1 MTRRS
6 DAASLRRALLGLLL
20 VAPMVVSLGCEEELP
35 SGTVRKV
42 VKIETIPAAVI
53 DAGKKAIPGATFDDG
68 WQNLTPDG
76 KLHSYEIRGKA
87 ANGKTREVRVA
98 PDGKILERE

>member
-1 MTRRS
+1 MIRTEMAPRR
-6 DAASLRRALLGLLL
+6 RTLLGLAFAL
-20 VAPMVVSLGCEEELP
+20 PMILAIGCEEEVP

-42 VKIETIPAAVI
+42 VKIETIPASII
-53 DAGKKAIPGATFDDG
+53 DAGKKAIPGVTFEDG

-98 PDGKILERE
+98 PDGKILEME